1 MDKWVGSDKTGL
13 KVPGMDGKTFDD
25 LAKEQIK
32 RNYKPGEKLATEA
45 PE

>member
-1 MDKWVGSDKTGL
+1 MDQGIGSDKTGL
-13 KVPGMDGKTFDD
+13 KVLGMDGKTFDD

-32 RNYKPGEKLATEA
+32 RNYKPGEKLAKKA